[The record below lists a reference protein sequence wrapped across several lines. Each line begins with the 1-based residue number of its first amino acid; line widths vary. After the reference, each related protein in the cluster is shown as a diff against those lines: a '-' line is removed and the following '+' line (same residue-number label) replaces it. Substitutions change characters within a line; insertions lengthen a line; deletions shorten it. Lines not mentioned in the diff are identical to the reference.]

1 MLEVNLLPHREAKR
15 IADLRESV
23 IVLLLGSLL
32 VMMIALMMDSRVS
45 GQLERAEI
53 RISQLESNILEFKPQ
68 QDQVAEFRA
77 QKSDLEEK
85 LGVIRKL
92 DLARKG
98 PVRVFDELAARTP
111 DRLWLTQ
118 IVALDGRLFLE
129 GNSLDNDVIADF
141 LKSLGASEYLG
152 NVDLIR
158 TDGDTAVKG
167 VRLVEFE
174 ISTDLVIPDPE
185 IENGSTMKSAGA

>member
-141 LKSLGASEYLG
+141 LKSLGASEYFG

-185 IENGSTMKSAGA
+185 IENGSTMNSAGA

>member
-32 VMMIALMMDSRVS
+32 IMMIALMMDSRVG

-53 RISQLESNILEFKPQ
+53 RISQLEGNIAEFKPQ

-85 LGVIRKL
+85 LGVIRKHL
-92 DLARKG
+92 SCRVHAPG
-98 PVRVFDELAARTP
+98 PLHETLPGRCSVR
-111 DRLWLTQ
+111 
-118 IVALDGRLFLE
+118 GRCW
-129 GNSLDNDVIADF
+129 
-141 LKSLGASEYLG
+141 
-152 NVDLIR
+152 
-158 TDGDTAVKG
+158 
-167 VRLVEFE
+167 
-174 ISTDLVIPDPE
+174 
-185 IENGSTMKSAGA
+185 

>member
-1 MLEVNLLPHREAKR
+1 MLEVNLLPHREANR

-141 LKSLGASEYLG
+141 LKSLGASEYFG

-185 IENGSTMKSAGA
+185 IENGATMDPAGA

>member
-15 IADLRESV
+15 VADLRESV

-32 VMMIALMMDSRVS
+32 VMMIALMMDSRVG
-45 GQLERAEI
+45 GQLVRAEI

-118 IVALDGRLFLE
+118 IVALNGRLFLE

-158 TDGDTAVKG
+158 TDGDTAVEG

-185 IENGSTMKSAGA
+185 IENGATMDPAGA

>member
-15 IADLRESV
+15 SADLRESV

-32 VMMIALMMDSRVS
+32 IMMIALMMDSRVG

-53 RISQLESNILEFKPQ
+53 RISQLESNIAEFKPQ
-68 QDQVAEFRA
+68 QDQVAKFRS

-118 IVALDGRLFLE
+118 ITARNGRLFLE

-141 LKSLGASEYLG
+141 LRSLGASEYLG

-158 TDGDTAVKG
+158 TDGDTAVEG

-185 IENGSTMKSAGA
+185 IENDATMDSAGA

>member
-23 IVLLLGSLL
+23 IVLLLGALL
-32 VMMIALMMDSRVS
+32 VMMIAFMLDSRVT
-45 GQLERAEI
+45 GQLDRAEI
-53 RISQLESNILEFKPQ
+53 TIGQLQNNIAQFKPQ
-68 QDQVAEFRA
+68 QDRVAEFRA
-77 QKSDLEEK
+77 QKKDLEDK
-85 LGVIRKL
+85 LSVIRRL

-111 DRLWLTQ
+111 DRLWLTE
-118 IVALDGRLFLE
+118 ISARDGRLFLE

-141 LKSLGASEYLG
+141 LRSLGSSEYLG

-158 TDGDTAVKG
+158 TDGDTAVEG

-185 IENGSTMKSAGA
+185 INAGSTANPAGA

>member
-32 VMMIALMMDSRVS
+32 IMMIALMMDSRVG

-53 RISQLESNILEFKPQ
+53 RISQLEGNIAEFKPQ

-118 IVALDGRLFLE
+118 ITARNGRLFLE

-141 LKSLGASEYLG
+141 LRSLGASEYLG

-158 TDGDTAVKG
+158 TDGDTAVEG

-185 IENGSTMKSAGA
+185 IENGATMDPAGA

>member
-32 VMMIALMMDSRVS
+32 VLMIALMMDSRVG

-53 RISQLESNILEFKPQ
+53 RISQLESNIAEFKPQ
-68 QDQVAEFRA
+68 QDQVAKFRA
-77 QKSDLEEK
+77 QKADLEEK

-98 PVRVFDELAARTP
+98 PVRVFDELATRTP

-118 IVALDGRLFLE
+118 ISARDGRLFLE

-158 TDGDTAVKG
+158 TDGDTAVEG

-185 IENGSTMKSAGA
+185 IENGSTLNRAGA